1 MAQGVR
7 LSAAVM
13 FVRDLDTSVNF
24 YRDVLALE
32 VIDRN
37 PTAALLGNADG
48 AQLILRAMG
57 GTASHMLGT
66 LGVQY
71 VVWTAASHED
81 LDQSEQLL
89 RERSAFQERRSTG
102 EVSSVEG
109 RDPDKLVLVIIYPGP
124 DKAPLRELPPRIYA
138 W

>member
-13 FVRDLDTSVNF
+13 FVRDVDRSVSF

-37 PTAALLGNADG
+37 PTAALLGNTDG

-57 GTASHMLGT
+57 GTASHTLGT

-71 VVWTAASHED
+71 IVWAAANHED
-81 LDQSEQLL
+81 LDQRERLL
-89 RERSAFQERRSTG
+89 RGRSAFRKTTST
-102 EVSSVEG
+102 VFS
-109 RDPDKLVLVIIYPGP
+109 LVLLLN
-124 DKAPLRELPPRIYA
+124 KWRRCRPPTRSNPA
-138 W
+138 WGRS